1 MQIDRMT
8 MAKARLAIR
17 VAVAEFL
24 FDPDRKINMIDVGM
38 PIENGQHIEDAL
50 AIRFHVSQWANKAR
64 LEAAGKP
71 SLNNIKIGEFEGNVI
86 VGNYRP
92 HPGLWWGGAALRPAQ
107 NPRIVRSDPLRG
119 GISISDAFHNTY
131 GTLGGLVT
139 DRVTGDPMILSN
151 WHVLVGDWRAFRN
164 RPIYQPGR
172 MHGGGGAD
180 AIAILE
186 RDAMSANLDAAV
198 ARISGNRP
206 LINDQLGLGPVMGV
220 GQARKGMLVK
230 KVGCT
235 SNLTYGVVTGLG
247 GVSKMPY
254 SGITRLIGPTITIE
268 QRTSGEQV
276 SAGGDSGSWWLD
288 TETMQAVGLHFAG
301 QDDPEVALALDMQSV
316 LNALSIDIPNGAVQ
330 MSRFRRS

>member
-1 MQIDRMT
+1 
-8 MAKARLAIR
+8 
-17 VAVAEFL
+17 
-24 FDPDRKINMIDVGM
+24 
-38 PIENGQHIEDAL
+38 
-50 AIRFHVSQWANKAR
+50 
-64 LEAAGKP
+64 
-71 SLNNIKIGEFEGNVI
+71 
-86 VGNYRP
+86 
-92 HPGLWWGGAALRPAQ
+92 
-107 NPRIVRSDPLRG
+107 
-119 GISISDAFHNTY
+119 
-131 GTLGGLVT
+131 
-139 DRVTGDPMILSN
+139 MILSN

-172 MHGGGGAD
+172 MHGGSGAD
-180 AIAILE
+180 AIAILD
-186 RDAMSANLDAAV
+186 RDALSANLDAAV

-206 LINDQLGLGPVMGV
+206 LINDQLGLGPVKGV

-235 SNLTYGVVTGLG
+235 TNLTYGVVTGLG

-254 SGITRLIGPTITIE
+254 GGITRLIGPTITIE

-288 TETMQAVGLHFAG
+288 AETMQVVGLHFAG

-316 LNALSIDIPNGAVQ
+316 LNALSVDIPNGAAQ